1 MSEPRRVQV
10 SGVDEGA
17 IVPDVYIHKV
27 GDDYVISKRDGLPKL
42 KISPYYS
49 QILKT
54 AGRFR
59 MTRRIYSGKLRS
71 AQWLKERLSETRT
84 IFRWSMYSQVSERI
98 SDNGLS
104 LRPMILRDGTRHWY
118 HESTVSRVT
127 SIRADLARDIR
138 VEVFF
143 PTVCQP
149 RTEATSLPV

>member
-27 GDDYVISKRDGLPKL
+27 GDDYVISKRDGTQTQDKPVLQPDT
-42 KISPYYS
+42 
-49 QILKT
+49 QNT
-54 AGRFR
+54 GRFR

-71 AQWLKERLSETRT
+71 AQWPKERLSETRT

-104 LRPMILRDGTRHWY
+104 LRPMILR
-118 HESTVSRVT
+118 V
-127 SIRADLARDIR
+127 AQDIGIMN
-138 VEVFF
+138 
-143 PTVCQP
+143 QP
-149 RTEATSLPV
+149 